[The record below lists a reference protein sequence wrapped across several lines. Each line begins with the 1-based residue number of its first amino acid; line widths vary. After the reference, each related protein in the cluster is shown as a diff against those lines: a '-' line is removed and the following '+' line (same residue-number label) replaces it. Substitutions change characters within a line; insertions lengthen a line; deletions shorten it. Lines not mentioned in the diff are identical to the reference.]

1 MKSVRIHLC
10 VTCFLAILFAVEA
23 VQAQSM
29 NDPTRPPNATPEG
42 ESGQARVPVLQSV
55 MITPHGRAAIINGE
69 RVELG
74 GKFGDARVLK
84 ITETEVVL
92 RSAGRTE
99 VLKLYPNVDKAAK
112 RPESRAARNLKA
124 SRE

>member
-10 VTCFLAILFAVEA
+10 VTCSLAILLAVGA
-23 VQAQSM
+23 VQAQNM

-42 ESGQARVPVLQSV
+42 ASEQARVPVLQSV

-99 VLKLYPNVDKAAK
+99 VLKLYPNVDKAGR
-112 RPESRAARNLKA
+112 RPESRATRNMKA